1 MSKKKALIILPSYST
16 GGAEKVM
23 WSYFKNFKDPKISL
37 KLLVINAKNAC
48 GSFKNKNIINFN
60 FSRFIYA
67 IPRILSILKSENIHV
82 VISTFPNISA
92 ILLFLKYF
100 NIIEVKIIVRQPNI
114 IEKSLSGS
122 FKLYI
127 LKIIYKLFIKFT
139 DAAIV
144 TSEFMKEEILKYHL
158 NRDKIFLIRNPISIK
173 ETRKD
178 VTPVR
183 IGQDN
188 LTLIFVGRL
197 VYQKGIDRI
206 LHLLAIS
213 KNIELI
219 VVGEGNFKNKL
230 LKKVKYLNIDDKIR
244 FLGKI
249 LKPYDLIAGSDYFIL
264 PSRYEG
270 LPNCVLESL
279 ALGTPVISTR
289 QIFALNDFK
298 KNIANKS
305 IMLFESINEISK
317 KIGFLEKRKD
327 YRKPRLRNS
336 LLKDYISPI
345 SFNKKINKIILKI
358 T

>member
-1 MSKKKALIILPSYST
+1 MNKKKALIILPSYSI
-16 GGAEKVM
+16 GGAEKVI
-23 WSYFKNFKDPKISL
+23 WSYFENFKDSKIFL
-37 KLLVINAKNAC
+37 KLLVVNARGKIGN
-48 GSFKNKNIINFN
+48 SKNKNIIDLN

-67 IPRILSILKSENIHV
+67 IPRVLNILKSENVNV

-100 NIIEVKIIVRQPNI
+100 NIIKIKIIVRQPNI

-122 FKLYI
+122 PKLYI
-127 LKIIYKLFIKFT
+127 LKIIYKFFIKFT

-144 TSEFMKEEILKYHL
+144 TSEFMKEEILKYNL
-158 NRDKIFLIRNPISIK
+158 NSNKIFLIRNPISIE
-173 ETRKD
+173 ETRKN
-178 VTPVR
+178 VIPVR
-183 IGQDN
+183 IGEDS

-206 LHLLAIS
+206 LYLLTIS
-213 KNIELI
+213 KNIKLI
-219 VVGEGNFKNKL
+219 VVGEGKFKNRL
-230 LKKVKYLNIDDKIR
+230 LRQVKYLNIEDKIK

-249 LKPYDLIAGSDYFIL
+249 LKPYNLIAGSDYFIL

-279 ALGTPVISTR
+279 ALGTPVISTK

-298 KNIANKS
+298 KNISNKS

-317 KIGFLEKRKD
+317 KINFLEKRKD
-327 YRKPRLRNS
+327 YKKPKLRKS
-336 LLKDYISPI
+336 LLKNYISPI
-345 SFNKKINKIILKI
+345 SFNKKINKIILEI
-358 T
+358 V

>member
-1 MSKKKALIILPSYST
+1 MNKKKTLIILPSYSV
-16 GGAEKVM
+16 GGAEKVI
-23 WSYFKNFKDPKISL
+23 WSYFKSFKDSKISL
-37 KLLVINAKNAC
+37 KLLVVNAKDNY
-48 GSFKNKNIINFN
+48 SNFKNKNIINLN

-67 IPRILSILKSENIHV
+67 IPRILSILKSENINV

-100 NIIEVKIIVRQPNI
+100 NIISLKIIVRQPNI
-114 IEKSLSGS
+114 IEKSLSGN

-127 LKIIYKLFIKFT
+127 LKIIYKFFIKFT

-144 TSEFMKEEILKYHL
+144 TSEFMKDEILKYQL
-158 NRDKIFLIRNPISIK
+158 NRDKIFLIRNPISI
-173 ETRKD
+173 EQTRKD
-178 VTPVR
+178 VIPVR
-183 IGQDN
+183 IGGGN

-197 VYQKGIDRI
+197 VYQKGIDRV
-206 LHLLAIS
+206 LHLLASS

-219 VVGEGNFKNKL
+219 VVGEGNFKNSL
-230 LKKVKYLNIDDKIR
+230 LKKVKYLNIDDKVR

-279 ALGTPVISTR
+279 ALGTPVISTK

-317 KIGFLEKRKD
+317 KIDFLEKRKD
-327 YRKPRLRNS
+327 YRKPKLRRS
-336 LLKDYISPI
+336 LLKAHITPI
-345 SFNKKINKIILKI
+345 NFNKQINKIILKI
-358 T
+358 A

>member
-1 MSKKKALIILPSYST
+1 MNKKKALIILPSYST
-16 GGAEKVM
+16 GGAEKVI
-23 WSYFKNFKDPKISL
+23 WSYFENFKDSKISL
-37 KLLVINAKNAC
+37 KLLVVNAKGKCSN
-48 GSFKNKNIINFN
+48 SKNKNIIDLN

-67 IPRILSILKSENIHV
+67 IPRVLSILKSENINV

-100 NIIEVKIIVRQPNI
+100 NIIKIKIIVRQPNI

-122 FKLYI
+122 LKLYI
-127 LKIIYKLFIKFT
+127 LKTIYKFFIKFT

-158 NRDKIFLIRNPISIK
+158 HSNKIFLIRNPISIE
-173 ETRKD
+173 ETRKN
-178 VTPVR
+178 VIPVR
-183 IGQDN
+183 IGEDN

-206 LHLLAIS
+206 LYLLTIS
-213 KNIELI
+213 KNIKLI
-219 VVGEGNFKNKL
+219 VVGEGKFKNRL
-230 LKKVKYLNIDDKIR
+230 LRQVKYLNIEDKIK

-249 LKPYDLIAGSDYFIL
+249 LKPYNLIAGSDYFIL

-279 ALGTPVISTR
+279 ALGTPVISTK

-298 KNIANKS
+298 KNISNKS

-317 KIGFLEKRKD
+317 KINFLKKRKD
-327 YRKPRLRNS
+327 YKKPKLRKS
-336 LLKDYISPI
+336 LLKNYISPI
-345 SFNKKINKIILKI
+345 SFNKKINKIILDI
-358 T
+358 A

>member
-1 MSKKKALIILPSYST
+1 MNKKKALIILPSYST
-16 GGAEKVM
+16 GGAEKVI
-23 WSYFKNFKDPKISL
+23 WSYFKNFKDSKISL
-37 KLLVINAKNAC
+37 KLLVVNAKDAC
-48 GSFKNKNIINFN
+48 GSFKNKNIINLN

-67 IPRILSILKSENIHV
+67 IPRILSILKSDNINV

-100 NIIEVKIIVRQPNI
+100 NVIKIKIIVRQPNI

-122 FKLYI
+122 FKLYV
-127 LKIIYKLFIKFT
+127 LKIIYKFFIKFT

-144 TSEFMKEEILKYHL
+144 TSEFMKEEILKYNL
-158 NRDKIFLIRNPISIK
+158 NRDKIFLIRNPISIE
-173 ETRKD
+173 ETRKNI
-178 VTPVR
+178 TPVR
-183 IGQDN
+183 IGGDN

-213 KNIELI
+213 KNIELL
-219 VVGEGNFKNKL
+219 VVGEGNFKNRL
-230 LKKVKYLNIDDKIR
+230 LKKVKYLNIEDKIR

-279 ALGTPVISTR
+279 ALGTPVISTK

-317 KIGFLEKRKD
+317 KIDFFEKRKD
-327 YRKPRLRNS
+327 YMKPKLRTS

-358 T
+358 A

>member
-1 MSKKKALIILPSYST
+1 MVKKKVLIILPSNNI

-23 WSYFKNFKDPKISL
+23 WSYFKNFKDSNISL

-114 IEKSLSGS
+114 IEKSLSGN

-158 NRDKIFLIRNPISIK
+158 NRDKIFLIRNPISIE

-279 ALGTPVISTR
+279 ALGTPVISTK

-305 IMLFESINEISK
+305 IMLFESINEIAK
-317 KIGFLEKRKD
+317 KIDFLEKRKD
-327 YRKPRLRNS
+327 YRKPKLRRS

-358 T
+358 A

>member
-1 MSKKKALIILPSYST
+1 MNKKKALIILPSYST
-16 GGAEKVM
+16 GGAEKVI
-23 WSYFKNFKDPKISL
+23 WSYFKNFKDSKISL
-37 KLLVINAKNAC
+37 KLLVVNAKGKC
-48 GSFKNKNIINFN
+48 GNSKNKNIIDLN

-67 IPRILSILKSENIHV
+67 IPRVLSILKSENINV

-92 ILLFLKYF
+92 ILLFLKHF
-100 NIIEVKIIVRQPNI
+100 NIIKIKIIVRQPNI

-122 FKLYI
+122 LKLYI
-127 LKIIYKLFIKFT
+127 LKTIYKFFIKFT

-158 NRDKIFLIRNPISIK
+158 HSNKIFLIRNPISIE
-173 ETRKD
+173 ETRKN
-178 VTPVR
+178 VIPVR
-183 IGQDN
+183 IGEDN

-206 LHLLAIS
+206 LYLLAIR
-213 KNIELI
+213 KNIKLI
-219 VVGEGNFKNKL
+219 VVGEGKFKNRL
-230 LKKVKYLNIDDKIR
+230 LKQVKYLNIEDKVK

-249 LKPYDLIAGSDYFIL
+249 LKPYNLIAGSDYFIL

-279 ALGTPVISTR
+279 ALGTPVISTK

-298 KNIANKS
+298 KNISNKS

-317 KIGFLEKRKD
+317 KINFLEKRKD
-327 YRKPRLRNS
+327 YRKPKLRKS
-336 LLKDYISPI
+336 LLKNYISPI
-345 SFNKKINKIILKI
+345 SFNKKINKIILEI
-358 T
+358 A

>member
-1 MSKKKALIILPSYST
+1 MNKKKALIILPSYST
-16 GGAEKVM
+16 GGAEKVI
-23 WSYFKNFKDPKISL
+23 WSYFTNFKDSKISL
-37 KLLVINAKNAC
+37 KLLLVNAKDAC
-48 GSFKNKNIINFN
+48 GSFKNKNIINLN

-67 IPRILSILKSENIHV
+67 IPRILSILKSENINV

-100 NIIEVKIIVRQPNI
+100 NIIKIKIIVRQPNI

-127 LKIIYKLFIKFT
+127 LKIIYKYFIKFT

-158 NRDKIFLIRNPISIK
+158 NRDKVFLIRNPISIK

-178 VTPVR
+178 VIPVR
-183 IGQDN
+183 VGADN

-197 VYQKGIDRI
+197 VYQKGIDRV
-206 LHLLAIS
+206 LHLLSIS

-219 VVGEGNFKNKL
+219 VVGEGNFKNRL
-230 LKKVKYLNIDDKIR
+230 LKKVKNLNIDDKII

-279 ALGTPVISTR
+279 ALGTPVLSTK
-289 QIFALNDFK
+289 QIYSLIDFK
-298 KNIANKS
+298 KNISDRS
-305 IMLFESINEISK
+305 IVLFNSISEISK
-317 KIGFLEKRKD
+317 KIDILEKRKD
-327 YRKPRLRNS
+327 YRKPKLRKS
-336 LLKDYISPI
+336 LLIDYISPI
-345 SFNKKINKIILKI
+345 NFNKKINKIILKI
-358 T
+358 A

>member
-1 MSKKKALIILPSYST
+1 MNKKKALIILPSYST
-16 GGAEKVM
+16 GGAEKVI
-23 WSYFKNFKDPKISL
+23 WSYFKNFKDSKISL
-37 KLLVINAKNAC
+37 KLLVVNAKDNC
-48 GSFKNKNIINFN
+48 GNFKNKNIINLN

-67 IPRILSILKSENIHV
+67 IPRILSILKNENFNV

-92 ILLFLKYF
+92 ILLFLKYL
-100 NIIEVKIIVRQPNI
+100 NIIKTKVIVRQPNI

-122 FKLYI
+122 LKLYI
-127 LKIIYKLFIKFT
+127 LKIIYKFFIKFT

-158 NRDKIFLIRNPISIK
+158 NSDKVFLIRNPISIQ

-178 VTPVR
+178 VVPVR
-183 IGQDN
+183 IGTDN

-213 KNIELI
+213 KKIELI
-219 VVGEGNFKNKL
+219 VIGEGNFKNRL
-230 LKKVKYLNIDDKIR
+230 LKTAKHLNVENKVK

-249 LKPYDLIAGSDYFIL
+249 LKPYALIAGSDYFIL

-279 ALGTPVISTR
+279 ALGTPVISTK
-289 QIFALNDFK
+289 QVFALNDFK
-298 KNIANKS
+298 NNISNKS
-305 IMLFESINEISK
+305 ILLYESISEISK
-317 KIGFLEKRKD
+317 KIDFLEKRKD
-327 YRKPRLRNS
+327 YRKPKLRKS

-345 SFNKKINKIILKI
+345 NFNKKINKIILKI
-358 T
+358 A

>member
-1 MSKKKALIILPSYST
+1 MNKKKALIILPSYST
-16 GGAEKVM
+16 GGAEKVI
-23 WSYFKNFKDPKISL
+23 WSYFKNFKDSKISL
-37 KLLVINAKNAC
+37 KLLIVNTKDTC
-48 GSFKNKNIINFN
+48 GSFKNKNIINLN

-67 IPRILSILKSENIHV
+67 IPRILSILKSENINV

-100 NIIEVKIIVRQPNI
+100 NIIKIKIIVRQPNI

-122 FKLYI
+122 VKLYI
-127 LKIIYKLFIKFT
+127 LKIIYKFFIKFS

-158 NRDKIFLIRNPISIK
+158 NRDKIFLIRNPISIE

-178 VTPVR
+178 VSPVR
-183 IGQDN
+183 IGANN

-219 VVGEGNFKNKL
+219 VVGEGNFKNRL
-230 LKKVKYLNIDDKIR
+230 LKKVKHLNIEDKIR

-249 LKPYDLIAGSDYFIL
+249 LKPYNLIAGSDYFIL

-279 ALGTPVISTR
+279 ALGTPVISTK

-317 KIGFLEKRKD
+317 KIDFLEKRKD
-327 YRKPRLRNS
+327 YRKPKLRRS
-336 LLKDYISPI
+336 LLKDYISPV

-358 T
+358 V